1 MDLQR
6 TVRVTRSFD
15 FDAAPDE
22 IVPPPLDNDIPSDD
36 ELDALCDELMR
47 FDATT
52 MGAATAVAPK
62 VDAATTQAGAAVPA
76 PQKTPIE

>member
-47 FDATT
+47 FDAAT
-52 MGAATAVAPK
+52 MGAATARSAE
-62 VDAATTQAGAAVPA
+62 VDAATASAGAGA
-76 PQKTPIE
+76 PLPKTPIA

>member
-1 MDLQR
+1 M
-6 TVRVTRSFD
+6 TRSFD

-36 ELDALCDELMR
+36 ELDALCEELMR

-52 MGAATAVAPK
+52 MGAATMGAAAAVAQK

-76 PQKTPIE
+76 PQKTPIA